1 MHAALARGTKALVAA
16 TALLAF
22 SALAAEPPPAS
33 AGAAPASADV
43 RPKSYNVGGA
53 LAIGTDSG
61 YVFQSSGGPVRLDVG
76 SITNESTTVT
86 SGSIRVALIVT
97 TTPDPNAG
105 TYWIIAHTDLG
116 PLAPG
121 QRVGPF
127 STTVDYFTPPNGT
140 YYLHMAVFEYEPT
153 TCTAPSGYCLDDYVT
168 FQNRVQVVNG
178 QIYDAGPA
186 PGAQALAVE
195 YYHVAFNHY
204 FITAFPNE
212 IDLLDRGVFSGW
224 QRTGRSFSV
233 WLEDT
238 GGMSGVCRFFSTA
251 FAPRSSHFYTPY
263 ADECTTVR
271 GNRNWQFEAIAFY
284 TELPDTNGTCAFGR
298 QPLYRLYNNGQSGAP
313 NHRYTTSFEVRQE
326 MVAQGWIPEGWGPW
340 GAIACVPQS

>member
-1 MHAALARGTKALVAA
+1 MHVALARGAKALVAA
-16 TALLAF
+16 TAFLAL
-22 SALAAEPPPAS
+22 SALAAEPPAAAHAS
-33 AGAAPASADV
+33 TPGRADV

-53 LAIGTDSG
+53 LALGTNSG
-61 YVFQSSGGPVRLDVG
+61 YQFQSTAGPVRLDVG

-86 SGSIRVALIVT
+86 SGTIRVALIVT
-97 TTPDPNAG
+97 TTADPTDG
-105 TYWIIAHTDLG
+105 TYWIIASTDVG
-116 PLAPG
+116 SLAPG
-121 QRVGPF
+121 QRIGPF

-140 YYLHMAVFEYEPT
+140 YYLHMAVFEYEPA
-153 TCTAPSGYCLDDYVT
+153 TCTTASGYCLDDYVT

-186 PGAQALAVE
+186 PAAEALAVE

-204 FITAFPNE
+204 FVTAFPNE

-224 QRTGRSFSV
+224 QRTGRTFNV
-233 WLEDT
+233 WMEDT
-238 GGMSGVCRFFSTA
+238 GGMAGVCRFFSTA
-251 FAPRSSHFYTPY
+251 FAPRSSHFYTPD

-284 TELPDTNGTCAFGR
+284 TELPDLNGTCVFGR
-298 QPLYRLYNNGQSGAP
+298 QPLYRLYNNGQGGAP

-326 MVAQGWIPEGWGPW
+326 MVAQGWIPEGLGPF
-340 GAIACVPQS
+340 GVLACVPQS